1 MADIKQTIADYYPR
15 IDAVDIDWVIDLF
28 TADAVYERADARYEG
43 IAALDHF
50 FRVERQIRGVH
61 IIDRLVSDPA
71 TRTVFATGVFEG
83 RGAAGDT
90 RRAGFADIWQF
101 NEDGK
106 VTKRESYLALGHAY
120 VEK

>member
-1 MADIKQTIADYYPR
+1 MKNIAQIIAAYYTR
-15 IDAVDIDWVIDLF
+15 IDAVDIDWVVGLF
-28 TADAVYERADARYEG
+28 AADAAYQRADARYEG
-43 IAALDHF
+43 IAAIDRF
-50 FRVERQIRGVH
+50 FRVERQIRGTH
-61 IIDRLVSDPA
+61 LIDRLVSDAA

-83 RGAAGDT
+83 RGASGDA

-106 VTKRESYLALGHAY
+106 VTERETYLALGHAY